1 MRPRCTKSHHSS
13 TPQVC
18 WPSLRR
24 DSSTPSDGHHHS
36 GFTHSGKS
44 SAGIASERGRLP
56 PPPEGSVVR
65 TSLASSAPQALDS
78 FLRRSRRV
86 SGHECAASS
95 TSTNVQERACAETYG
110 RSASQD
116 VDEDLYEEVQLAP
129 LISRS
134 SSFVMRDTSPSIAR
148 SQSLE
153 RLREMMDSFDNVGKM
168 KRYFE
173 RRSESVA
180 NAERR
185 QHQCD
190 DRDLHRDRHR
200 RHHYGCHQHQLDD
213 DCSGGVPSASA
224 DSSSLSSFSDVYG
237 KGSTRSE
244 QRRRS
249 RGVAGADSPV
259 EERSLKSPYFLGGED
274 NSPARWDPEL
284 EGRFT
289 WNARET
295 SPDEFLQFRP
305 HDPVSSGPKGSKGNR
320 CSTLQDSGP
329 HRDSSPARY
338 SPRRG
343 RSSSRRD
350 ERHGCSSKKFDIRS
364 ETSLEEP
371 VRLNRT
377 TSMGRKGCL
386 RVTLQR
392 SESEDNIVSAQSLN
406 QKLGSLSEVFLQEHR
421 KFRPLR
427 ATSRMKEYLSSTSQD
442 SESDHNARLARR
454 SPRMGQGFTRHT
466 ETHGHGAKRS
476 RKLESGSEARASSLE
491 RLTSRLK
498 LRDRV
503 NRLATTAFDGK
514 IQTEEADV
522 SWQRPWERYKQKHQQ
537 GQQEHQ
543 RRKQEERV
551 SRHLSRDTPW
561 MSVAS
566 LPRDQHLASRR
577 IGHGQAKDLVLGR
590 RHRDHY

>member
-1 MRPRCTKSHHSS
+1 MRPRSTKTHHS
-13 TPQVC
+13 TNPQVC
-18 WPSLRR
+18 WPSPTRR
-24 DSSTPSDGHHHS
+24 DSSTPSDGRHHS

-44 SAGIASERGRLP
+44 SAGIASERGGLP
-56 PPPEGSVVR
+56 PPPAGSVVR
-65 TSLASSAPQALDS
+65 TSLASSAHQALDS

-86 SGHECAASS
+86 SRHERAASS
-95 TSTNVQERACAETYG
+95 TSVNVQERACAETFG
-110 RSASQD
+110 RSACQD
-116 VDEDLYEEVQLAP
+116 VDENLYEEVQLAP

-134 SSFVMRDTSPSIAR
+134 SSFAVRDASPSIAR

-153 RLREMMDSFDNVGKM
+153 RLRETMDSFDNVGKM

-180 NAERR
+180 NAERQ
-185 QHQCD
+185 QHQGD

-200 RHHYGCHQHQLDD
+200 RHHYGCHHHQLDD
-213 DCSGGVPSASA
+213 DCSGGDPSASA

-244 QRRRS
+244 QRRRRS
-249 RGVAGADSPV
+249 RGVAGADSPL

-295 SPDEFLQFRP
+295 S
-305 HDPVSSGPKGSKGNR
+305 
-320 CSTLQDSGP
+320 
-329 HRDSSPARY
+329 
-338 SPRRG
+338 
-343 RSSSRRD
+343 
-350 ERHGCSSKKFDIRS
+350 
-364 ETSLEEP
+364 LEEP
-371 VRLNRT
+371 MRLNRT

-386 RVTLQR
+386 RATLQR

-406 QKLGSLSEVFLQEHR
+406 HKLGSLSEVFLQER
-421 KFRPLR
+421 SKFRPLS
-427 ATSRMKEYLSSTSQD
+427 ATSRMKAYLSSTSQD

-476 RKLESGSEARASSLE
+476 RKLKSGSEARASSLE

-498 LRDRV
+498 LRDKV

-522 SWQRPWERYKQKHQQ
+522 SWQRPWERYKQQHQQ
-537 GQQEHQ
+537 GQQDHQ
-543 RRKQEERV
+543 RRQQEERL

-561 MSVAS
+561 M
-566 LPRDQHLASRR
+566 PRDQHLASRH
-577 IGHGQAKDLVLGR
+577 IGHGQAKDLVLGQ

>member
-1 MRPRCTKSHHSS
+1 MRPRSTKTHHS
-13 TPQVC
+13 TNPQVC
-18 WPSLRR
+18 WPSPTRR
-24 DSSTPSDGHHHS
+24 DSSTPSDGRHHS

-44 SAGIASERGRLP
+44 SAGIASERGGLP
-56 PPPEGSVVR
+56 PPPAGSVVR
-65 TSLASSAPQALDS
+65 TSLASSAHQALDS

-86 SGHECAASS
+86 SRHERAASS
-95 TSTNVQERACAETYG
+95 TSVNVQERACAETFG
-110 RSASQD
+110 RSACQD
-116 VDEDLYEEVQLAP
+116 VDENLYEEVQLAP

-134 SSFVMRDTSPSIAR
+134 SSFAVRDASPSIAR

-153 RLREMMDSFDNVGKM
+153 RLRETMDSFDNVGKM

-180 NAERR
+180 NAERQ
-185 QHQCD
+185 QHQGD

-200 RHHYGCHQHQLDD
+200 RHHYGCHHHQLDD
-213 DCSGGVPSASA
+213 DCSGGDPSASA

-244 QRRRS
+244 QRRRRS
-249 RGVAGADSPV
+249 RGVAGADSPL

-295 SPDEFLQFRP
+295 S
-305 HDPVSSGPKGSKGNR
+305 
-320 CSTLQDSGP
+320 
-329 HRDSSPARY
+329 
-338 SPRRG
+338 
-343 RSSSRRD
+343 
-350 ERHGCSSKKFDIRS
+350 
-364 ETSLEEP
+364 LEEP
-371 VRLNRT
+371 MRLNRT

-386 RVTLQR
+386 RATLQR

-406 QKLGSLSEVFLQEHR
+406 HKLGSL
-421 KFRPLR
+421 
-427 ATSRMKEYLSSTSQD
+427 
-442 SESDHNARLARR
+442 
-454 SPRMGQGFTRHT
+454 
-466 ETHGHGAKRS
+466 
-476 RKLESGSEARASSLE
+476 SEARASSLE

-498 LRDRV
+498 LRDKV

-522 SWQRPWERYKQKHQQ
+522 SWQRPWERYKQQHQQ
-537 GQQEHQ
+537 GQQDHQ
-543 RRKQEERV
+543 RRQQEERL

-561 MSVAS
+561 M
-566 LPRDQHLASRR
+566 PRDQHLASRH
-577 IGHGQAKDLVLGR
+577 IGHGQAKDLVLGQ

>member
-1 MRPRCTKSHHSS
+1 M
-13 TPQVC
+13 
-18 WPSLRR
+18 L
-24 DSSTPSDGHHHS
+24 
-36 GFTHSGKS
+36 
-44 SAGIASERGRLP
+44 I
-56 PPPEGSVVR
+56 
-65 TSLASSAPQALDS
+65 
-78 FLRRSRRV
+78 
-86 SGHECAASS
+86 
-95 TSTNVQERACAETYG
+95 
-110 RSASQD
+110 
-116 VDEDLYEEVQLAP
+116 LY
-129 LISRS
+129 S
-134 SSFVMRDTSPSIAR
+134 
-148 SQSLE
+148 
-153 RLREMMDSFDNVGKM
+153 
-168 KRYFE
+168 
-173 RRSESVA
+173 
-180 NAERR
+180 
-185 QHQCD
+185 
-190 DRDLHRDRHR
+190 
-200 RHHYGCHQHQLDD
+200 
-213 DCSGGVPSASA
+213 
-224 DSSSLSSFSDVYG
+224 
-237 KGSTRSE
+237 
-244 QRRRS
+244 
-249 RGVAGADSPV
+249 
-259 EERSLKSPYFLGGED
+259 
-274 NSPARWDPEL
+274 
-284 EGRFT
+284 T
-289 WNARET
+289 WN
-295 SPDEFLQFRP
+295 
-305 HDPVSSGPKGSKGNR
+305 SSCLS
-320 CSTLQDSGP
+320 CTWLHFQ
-329 HRDSSPARY
+329 
-338 SPRRG
+338 
-343 RSSSRRD
+343 
-350 ERHGCSSKKFDIRS
+350 
-364 ETSLEEP
+364 TSLEEP

-427 ATSRMKEYLSSTSQD
+427 ATSRKKEYLSSTSQD

-566 LPRDQHLASRR
+566 LPCDQHLASRR